1 MRFFLSFFLFLLYFN
16 FASAVSPENKLL
28 QSANEHFG
36 KGLYHEAKKEYIA
49 LLDLGFFSEKSLLK
63 LAQSA
68 EKDADYAWSI
78 YAIKKLQIYYNTPLS
93 DKKIKSL
100 STRLKL
106 KKSDL
111 PSGFQTITSNIRH
124 SKMYVFWIIFSLSS
138 AFFVGTLFLKKG
150 AKRILLRYSSGSL
163 VAILALSFIYLNI
176 FASDFGQVVQE
187 SFGREQA
194 SFASD
199 KTKIT
204 VNPGQMLKIHEK
216 TDVWFLVSE
225 NGKRFWLHETAFKS
239 F

>member
-1 MRFFLSFFLFLLYFN
+1 MRFFLSFFLPLLYFN
-16 FASAVSPENKLL
+16 FANAVSPENKLL
-28 QSANEHFG
+28 QSANEEFE
-36 KGLYHEAKKEYIA
+36 KGFYHEAKKQYIS

-78 YAIKKLQIYYNTPLS
+78 YAIKKSQIYYNTPLS

-100 STRLKL
+100 STRLQL
-106 KKSDL
+106 NRSEL
-111 PSGFQTITSNIRH
+111 PSGFQTITSKIRH
-124 SKMYVFWIIFSLSS
+124 SKMYIFWIVFSLSS
-138 AFFVGTLFLKKG
+138 ALFLGILFLKKG
-150 AKRILLRYSSGSL
+150 KKKIWLRYSSGSL
-163 VAILALSFIYLNI
+163 VAILVISFIYLNV

-199 KTKIT
+199 KTKVS
-204 VNPGQMLKIHEK
+204 VNPGQTLKIHEK
-216 TDVWFLVSE
+216 NDVWFLVSK
-225 NGKRFWLHETAFKS
+225 NGRSFWLHETAFKS